1 MGERRDDGGVPGRRR
16 VHPGGTT
23 SARPE
28 RPGEDQPLPGAVL
41 EARLGTVIR
50 GGDPEGAGSE
60 AERVA
65 VAAFRAARDSG
76 AHRAART
83 RRRDDWR
90 PREARRA
97 RLSLR
102 ATLSV
107 LLASLTLGGAV
118 AVASVG
124 SFGSAPH
131 GGRPSERVGHPSAG
145 APRQPAAP
153 RDGTAPGT
161 SSARPGHPATAAD
174 TLAHCRAYEQVHKDG
189 KALDATAWRRLVRA
203 AGGEG
208 EVTTYCAAELAR
220 ADARNPHRSA
230 DQGKSGAA
238 PGKGG
243 KGSRNGSGRSSG
255 GNGATGDSGAKGN
268 DSPASHAK
276 N

>member
-28 RPGEDQPLPGAVL
+28 RPGESLTPPGAVL
-41 EARLGTVIR
+41 EARLGTLIR
-50 GGDPEGAGSE
+50 GGAPDGAGSE

-90 PREARRA
+90 PRQARRA
-97 RLSLR
+97 RLSVR

-118 AVASVG
+118 AVASIG
-124 SFGSAPH
+124 SFKSAPH
-131 GGRPSERVGHPSAG
+131 GGHPSARAAHSSAG
-145 APRQPAAP
+145 TPRQPAAQRNGTP
-153 RDGTAPGT
+153 DGA

-174 TLAHCRAYEQVHKDG
+174 TLAHCRAYEQVNKHG
-189 KALDATAWRRLVRA
+189 KALDATAWQRLVAA
-203 AGGEG
+203 AGGED
-208 EVTTYCAAELAR
+208 EVTAYCAARLAR
-220 ADARNPHRSA
+220 ADGRNPHRSA
-230 DQGKSGAA
+230 NQDDSSTA
-238 PGKGG
+238 PGK
-243 KGSRNGSGRSSG
+243 GRSSG
-255 GNGATGDSGAKGN
+255 GSNGDSGSGKAATGGSGARKK
-268 DSPASHAK
+268 DTSASHPK